1 MISIPVSPASHRRLC
16 TVSKWLC
23 LTAYVLVVLVF
34 SLSGLGNYRKANAIL
49 KDHAV
54 VSAPVELDSI
64 EEKRGRKGRVSNQYH
79 FTYAFDANGV
89 THHGSFTTSED
100 NATPYLEDDA
110 TVEIAYSRSEPARF
124 ERLSL
129 LENNKGL
136 GSVLTRLCI
145 SLLLMAVLAFVAHL
159 LITRKLF
166 VAQQEAATP

>member
-1 MISIPVSPASHRRLC
+1 MNRPLPVIAAALLLS
-16 TVSKWLC
+16 TVA
-23 LTAYVLVVLVF
+23 TA
-34 SLSGLGNYRKANAIL
+34 AAQQ
-49 KDHAV
+49 
-54 VSAPVELDSI
+54 
-64 EEKRGRKGRVSNQYH
+64 RVYQWK
-79 FTYAFDANGV
+79 DANGV